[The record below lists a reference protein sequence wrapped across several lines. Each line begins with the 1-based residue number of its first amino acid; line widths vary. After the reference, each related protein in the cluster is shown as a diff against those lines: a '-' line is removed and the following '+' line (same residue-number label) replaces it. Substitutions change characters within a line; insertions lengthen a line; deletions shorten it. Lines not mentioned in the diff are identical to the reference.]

1 MKLSKP
7 IKINKRR
14 YARRPRK
21 ATVSKAVK
29 QISNKMFAKK
39 VLKVIHKQAENKI
52 WIAYQAN
59 NNITTASSSTFTN
72 ISLMPTMTQ
81 GTGHSNRVGD
91 DITVVKAII
100 NGYVNLL
107 PYNSVSNPTVGP
119 LYVRMW
125 VLSVRNIQ
133 NAQTLS
139 TSTISS
145 NFFETNGGSAGPQGN
160 ILDMCLSVNK
170 QNFIIHK
177 QKTVLLEA
185 GATQGSTYYN
195 SAGGSCGGAGRFSAP
210 FYFDVSKHL
219 GKLKFDDTSPTQPTN
234 KNLFLAFQAVYADGT
249 SLALTACEFSYNYR
263 VEFEDL

>member
-1 MKLSKP
+1 MKFFRGVRVRRRVPRSKTYRTR
-7 IKINKRR
+7 KTV
-14 YARRPRK
+14 RK
-21 ATVSKAVK
+21 AKA
-29 QISNKMFAKK
+29 QSFAKK
-39 VLKVIHKQAENKI
+39 VLKVIHRQAENKV

-72 ISLMPTMTQ
+72 VSLMPTMSQ

-91 DITVVKAII
+91 DVTVVKARI

-125 VLSVRNIQ
+125 VLSVRNMQ

-139 TSTISS
+139 TSTLSS

-177 QKTVLLEA
+177 VKTVLLEA

-195 SAGGSCGGAGRFSAP
+195 SAGGSCGGSGRFSAP
-210 FYFDVSKHL
+210 FSFDVTRHL
-219 GKLKFDDTSPTQPTN
+219 GKLKFDDTSPVSPVN

-249 SLALTACEFSYNYR
+249 SLALTPAEFSYNYR

>member
-1 MKLSKP
+1 MYIRRKYRRLRSKKLRPASSVV
-7 IKINKRR
+7 RR
-14 YARRPRK
+14 AIRKSRNASFAAR
-21 ATVSKAVK
+21 VK
-29 QISNKMFAKK
+29 
-39 VLKVIHKQAENKI
+39 KVIHRQAENKV

-72 ISLMPTMTQ
+72 ISLMPTMSQ

-91 DITVVKAII
+91 EVTVVKAKIS
-100 NGYVNLL
+100 GYVNLL

-125 VLSVRNIQ
+125 VMSCKNIQ
-133 NAQTLS
+133 NSQTLS
-139 TSTISS
+139 TSTLSS

-170 QNFIIHK
+170 QTFTIHK
-177 QKTVLLEA
+177 VKTVLLES

-195 SAGGSCGGAGRFSAP
+195 SAGGSCGGNGRFSAP
-210 FYFDVSKHL
+210 FSFDVTKHL
-219 GKLKFDDTSPTQPTN
+219 GKLKFDDASPVQPTN

-249 SLALTACEFSYNYR
+249 SLALTPAEFSYGYR
-263 VEFEDL
+263 VEFEDM